1 MGGVAKRTGNLIKPK
16 LRHINDPKIKLQSEA
31 LDRALERNAKKGNVG
46 AAKTLAERNAKKKD
60 KKDKEDAEALLNK
73 RKGRRKT
80 IKTSSTGLNEDEETL
95 KKTLLGG

>member
-16 LRHINDPKIKLQSEA
+16 TRHINDPVIKKQSDA
-31 LDRALERNAKKGNVG
+31 LDAALERNAKKGNVG
-46 AAKTLAERNAKKKD
+46 AAKTLAERNAKKKA
-60 KKDKEDAEALLNK
+60 KEDAQALLNK